1 MLDYP
6 KLFAFFD
13 EYIAHYKAF
22 LQFEYLKLEM
32 INNDDIEKLS
42 SSLSR
47 EQALIMKTNSL
58 EKKRLAILGEESGKT
73 FQELIDS
80 APKWYQFRLTEKY
93 NQLSEVIIKIKEIND
108 TANIIVTERLNK
120 IQKKVGELDTYDGKG
135 TVSKEKVSHS
145 ALLKSV

>member
-13 EYIAHYKAF
+13 EYIEHYKTF

-42 SSLSR
+42 ASLSR

-58 EKKRLAILGEESGKT
+58 EKTYRYSGDEAGKT

-80 APKWYQFRLTEKY
+80 APKWYQYRLNDKY
-93 NQLSEVIIKIKEIND
+93 NQLSEIVLKIKEIND
-108 TANIIVTERLNK
+108 TANVIVSERLNK
-120 IQKKVGELDTYDGKG
+120 IQKKVGELDTYDERG
-135 TVSKEKVSHS
+135 TVSKEKISHS
-145 ALLKSV
+145 ALLKSI

>member
-13 EYIAHYKAF
+13 EYIEHYKTF

-58 EKKRLAILGEESGKT
+58 EKKRIDILGDEAGKT

-80 APKWYQFRLTEKY
+80 APKWYQYRLTDKY
-93 NQLSEVIIKIKEIND
+93 NQLSEVVLKIKEIND
-108 TANIIVTERLNK
+108 TANVIVSERLNK
-120 IQKKVGELDTYDGKG
+120 IQKKVGELDTYDEKG
-135 TVSKEKVSHS
+135 TVSKEKISHS
-145 ALLKSV
+145 ALLKSI